1 MIEHYFVWK
10 KKMMIDCFILGA
22 LFMVILWNY
31 VMLRDPPLDFKG
43 EQEVSALQCLLKDS
57 LLGGQF

>member
-10 KKMMIDCFILGA
+10 KKMMIDYCFILGA

-31 VMLRDPPLDFKG
+31 VMLKDPPLDFKG
-43 EQEVSALQCLLKDS
+43 EQEVSAL
-57 LLGGQF
+57 